1 MSSRDVDREL
11 ARLFEA
17 QRQADE
23 AAAPAFR
30 EVLARTRARRAPLE
44 GLIWRPALAVAAVVV
59 VAAVLTLH
67 RPARPVPPTNR
78 TRARTPESALPAAA
92 VALAAWRAPTDFL
105 LETPGADLLTRVPAL
120 VHPAPET
127 TPAFLDNR
135 RS

>member
-1 MSSRDVDREL
+1 MSSRDFDREI

-23 AAAPAFR
+23 ASAPAFR
-30 EVLARTRARRAPLE
+30 ELLARPRARRAPLE
-44 GLIWRPALAVAAVVV
+44 GWIWRPALAAAAVVV
-59 VAAVLTLH
+59 VAAVLTFH
-67 RPARPVPPTNR
+67 RPARPAPPANR
-78 TRARTPESALPAAA
+78 TRTPESALPAAA
-92 VALAAWRAPTDFL
+92 AALAAWKAPTDFL

-127 TPAFLDNR
+127 TPAFLEDR